1 MKQFHRM
8 SLRMLPA
15 PFFTWLLVLIFL
27 LVMQFL
33 IKYLPELV
41 GKGLPFLVITELV
54 AYNLA
59 YMFVLAVPMSVLI
72 AALMTYG
79 RLAESN
85 AYSVMKSAGASF
97 PQLVWPAFLIGLLLT
112 GAMWYFN
119 TVIHPEANF
128 RARNL
133 WLDIRTAKPG
143 FDLQP
148 GEFYEGMDQY
158 EILVGSISQDDSNE
172 LNDIVIYDYTDGSRF
187 RTDIIAHSG
196 RLNTSRDGLI
206 LEFRLFDGEIHRRNP
221 PGSGNTDRYERLGF
235 DQHLLRLSLED
246 LNFQRTD
253 PSQGRRTERTMKNS
267 EMIDHVD
274 SLAMRVDEEKNAIR
288 DQLAVLGTGALAH
301 RELSRTIPDRFR
313 EAALTAAGESG
324 DIGDEAG
331 VRGTALRT
339 ARAMRAT
346 IDNRRRTIVYAQ
358 ERADR
363 YRVEIH
369 KKYSIA
375 VACFIFM
382 MIGAPL
388 GLAIRRGGLGLHAS
402 LAIGIFLFYWVSLV
416 NGEKLADRGYLEPWL
431 GMWLANMV
439 IGVLAIGLV
448 ARVTLDLRA
457 GTPLRR
463 GFLRLVSGRVADVT
477 EHEPQA

>member
-8 SLRMLPA
+8 SLRMLPG
-15 PFFTWLLVLIFL
+15 PFFTWLLVLLFL

-41 GKGLPFLVITELV
+41 GKGLPLLVIGELV

-79 RLAESN
+79 SLAESN

-97 PQLVWPAFLIGLLLT
+97 PQLVWPALLLGLILT
-112 GAMWYFN
+112 GFMWYFN

-133 WLDIRTAKPG
+133 WQDIRTAKPG

-148 GEFYEGMDQY
+148 GEFYEGIDQY
-158 EILVGSISQDDSNE
+158 EIMVGNIPPGSPSE
-172 LNDIVIYDYTDGSRF
+172 LHDIIIYDYTEGMRF
-187 RTDIIAHSG
+187 RTDITADSG
-196 RLNTSRDGLI
+196 RLFPVRDGDT
-206 LEFRLFDGEIHRRNP
+206 LELLLFDGEIHRRKP
-221 PGSGNTDRYERLGF
+221 PGSGNTDRYERLSF
-235 DQHLLRLSLED
+235 DRHLLRLSLANLD
-246 LNFQRTD
+246 FRRTD

-267 EMIDHVD
+267 EMISLVD
-274 SLAMRVDEEKNAIR
+274 SLDMRAALEKHAIR
-288 DQLAVLGTGALAH
+288 EQMALLGTGELAH
-301 RELSRTIPDRFR
+301 RELSRVIPDRLR
-313 EAALTAAGESG
+313 EAARLTGSG
-324 DIGDEAG
+324 TDVRGDESG

-339 ARAMRAT
+339 ARAMRAA
-346 IDNRRRTIVYAQ
+346 IDNRRRSIVHLE

-388 GLAIRRGGLGLHAS
+388 GLAIRRGGLG
-402 LAIGIFLFYWVSLV
+402 
-416 NGEKLADRGYLEPWL
+416 
-431 GMWLANMV
+431 
-439 IGVLAIGLV
+439 
-448 ARVTLDLRA
+448 
-457 GTPLRR
+457 
-463 GFLRLVSGRVADVT
+463 
-477 EHEPQA
+477 

>member
-8 SLRMLPA
+8 SLRMLPG
-15 PFFTWLLVLIFL
+15 PFFTWLLVLLFL

-41 GKGLPFLVITELV
+41 GKGLPFLVIAELV

-59 YMFVLAVPMSVLI
+59 YMFVLAVPMSALI
-72 AALMTYG
+72 ASLMTFG

-97 PQLVWPAFLIGLLLT
+97 PQLVWPAFLLGLILT
-112 GAMWYFN
+112 GFMWYFN

-133 WLDIRTAKPG
+133 WQDIRTARPG

-148 GEFYEGMDQY
+148 GEFYDGINQY
-158 EILVGSISQDDSNE
+158 QIMVGDIPAGESNE
-172 LNDIVIYDYTDGSRF
+172 LREIIIYDYTEGSRF
-187 RTDIIAHSG
+187 RTDITANSG
-196 RLNTSRDGLI
+196 RLIPDHDGRV
-206 LEFRLFDGEIHRRNP
+206 LEFVLFDGEIHRRNP
-221 PGSGNTDRYERLGF
+221 PGSGNTNRYERLTF
-235 DQHLLRLSLED
+235 DRHLLRLSLED

-267 EMIDHVD
+267 AMIALVD
-274 SLAMRVDEEKNAIR
+274 SLGMHVAEEKHAVR
-288 DQLAVLGTGALAH
+288 EQLNLLGTGDLA
-301 RELSRTIPDRFR
+301 RQELSRTIPDRIR
-313 EAALTAAGESG
+313 EAAMIADENARVQA
-324 DIGDEAG
+324 DEAG
-331 VRGTALRT
+331 IRGTALRT

-346 IDNRRRTIVYAQ
+346 IDNRRRTIVHMQ
-358 ERADR
+358 EKADR

-388 GLAIRRGGLGLHAS
+388 GLAIRRGGLGLHAA

-439 IGVLAIGLV
+439 IGLLAVGLV
-448 ARVTLDLRA
+448 AHVTLDLRA

-463 GFLRLVSGRVADVT
+463 GFVRLVSGRVADFS
-477 EHEPQA
+477 EHEPQT